1 MKKGIFSIICLFF
14 GMTVFAQDITN
25 DELFLRYEAEVKRL
39 STSESY
45 LNYSKINKE
54 YYDKINNNQLFIDAP
69 EFIEDQFEK
78 HLKDTKFATTDE
90 AMELYKKQQEVQD
103 IFYNDIK
110 KSSNLLSELQ
120 KKYEARLIFET
131 YDLRNNSF

>member
-1 MKKGIFSIICLFF
+1 MKKEIFSIICLFF

-25 DELFLRYEAEVKRL
+25 DELFLRYEGEVKRL

-90 AMELYKKQQEVQD
+90 AMELYKKQQEAQD